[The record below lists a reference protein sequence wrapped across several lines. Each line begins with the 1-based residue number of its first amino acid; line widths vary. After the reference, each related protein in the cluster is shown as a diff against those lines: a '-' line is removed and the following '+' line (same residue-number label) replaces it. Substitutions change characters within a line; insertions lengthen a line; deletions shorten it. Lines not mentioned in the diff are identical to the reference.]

1 MDAQVLLNVISQL
14 GEEQKIQL
22 VKMLGIEKTNNVSE
36 KDKTEKEDIN
46 SLQQLEQK
54 YQLQPSSLNV
64 NQCATSA
71 EVAQVKNKVETVQLE
86 LIDIVRHLKE
96 YTKRYMD
103 MSREQQ
109 SDAMLEYINQS
120 MGQNKQLST
129 LQQMKN
135 EAEERE
141 LKETQDA
148 KEKENKGGIVG
159 NMARGAINVVTT
171 AFKGANSML
180 NSAGEG
186 LTNVI
191 GNVTNKN
198 KETSSGT
205 PVGTPE
211 EIPVGTPEE
220 NPVGIPEEIPV
231 GIPINVE
238 NTENI
243 NTTTNVDTQPS
254 EQMLNT
260 LTNAVEELNKK
271 VNLSNEQL
279 SQLSNMPETNVSGE
293 TIKTNEP
300 TEVINKPVE
309 VTNESAATIDK
320 SKQENQ
326 IGGTN
331 RKSIK
336 YKRRKNKK
344 KSRKSKKTK
353 KRLNKNRL
361 NKNRLNK
368 KRLN

>member
-36 KDKTEKEDIN
+36 KEKTEKEDTN

-96 YTKRYMD
+96 YTKKYMD

-109 SDAMLEYINQS
+109 SEAMLEYINQS

-135 EAEERE
+135 EAEGRE
-141 LKETQDA
+141 LKETQDV
-148 KEKENKGGIVG
+148 KERENKGGIVG

-186 LTNVI
+186 LTNVV
-191 GNVTNKN
+191 GNITNKN
-198 KETSSGT
+198 EETPAGTPEETS
-205 PVGTPE
+205 VGTPE
-211 EIPVGTPEE
+211 ET
-220 NPVGIPEEIPV
+220 PVGIPV
-231 GIPINVE
+231 NVE

-243 NTTTNVDTQPS
+243 NTTTTTNVDTQPS

-279 SQLSNMPETNVSGE
+279 SQLSNTPETNVSGE
-293 TIKTNEP
+293 TIKTNES

-336 YKRRKNKK
+336 YKRRKNKR
-344 KSRKSKKTK
+344 KSRKSKKTKKRLNKKRLNK

-361 NKNRLNK
+361 NKNRLN
-368 KRLN
+368 